1 MNQATTITAGSA
13 TLQIMDKSGT
23 QMYSQSLS
31 ADGTFGTLEGVTGG
45 WTINVVFTNYSGT
58 VNFRVPKAP

>member
-1 MNQATTITAGSA
+1 
-13 TLQIMDKSGT
+13 
-23 QMYSQSLS
+23 MYSQSLS

-58 VNFRVPKAP
+58 VNLRVQKAP